1 NPYSVAI
8 GAGVFLIVFLSER
21 INARIPGAL
30 LGLVISTLAV
40 VLLGLQSRG
49 VTVLGPLP
57 NSLPHVSL
65 PTIGFEQLRSL
76 LPLALLV
83 AVVVMVQTA

>member
-1 NPYSVAI
+1 SGDVFQRVSATIASAGQINPYSVAI

-57 NSLPHVSL
+57 NSLPHVAL
-65 PTIGFEQLRSL
+65 PQ
-76 LPLALLV
+76 
-83 AVVVMVQTA
+83 